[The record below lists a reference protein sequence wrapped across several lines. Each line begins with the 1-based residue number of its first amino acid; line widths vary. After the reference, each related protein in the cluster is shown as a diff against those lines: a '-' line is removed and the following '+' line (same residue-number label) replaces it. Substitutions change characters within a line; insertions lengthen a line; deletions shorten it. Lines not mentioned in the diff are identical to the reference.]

1 MFTGLVAELGTVQR
15 LARQGNSYHLTVG
28 AKKVLTNLK
37 IGDSVA
43 VNGACLTVVRMDEGG
58 FTADVMPETVR
69 LTNIGSLQPGSK
81 VNLERTLRLCD
92 GLDGHIVSG
101 HVEGLG
107 TICEQR
113 PEGIAV
119 VVTIATPPE
128 LLKYIIKKG
137 SIAID
142 GISLTVTEVTDTSFS
157 VSLIPHTAKETTLGF
172 KKVGDSVNLETDI
185 LGKYVERM
193 LTWNKQTQA
202 GKADTLNMQTLLEN
216 GFV

>member
-15 LARQGNSYHLTVG
+15 LARQGSSYHLTVG

-107 TICEQR
+107 TISEQR